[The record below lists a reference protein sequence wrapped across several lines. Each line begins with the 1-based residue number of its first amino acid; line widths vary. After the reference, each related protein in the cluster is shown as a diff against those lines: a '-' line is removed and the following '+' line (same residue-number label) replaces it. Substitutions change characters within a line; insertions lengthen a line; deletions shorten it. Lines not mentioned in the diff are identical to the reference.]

1 MFSYEVIQSLNNL
14 ELSLYEYIMKNKKK
28 VIYMRIRELADE
40 AHVSTTTIL
49 RFCKKLNCEGFSEFK
64 VKFKMYIEENNMKK
78 VSDDTSEIINFLKN
92 IEKSDLDK
100 RLDNICDMVKM
111 ANTIIFLGIGSSGIL
126 CKYAARYFSAIGKFT
141 FHIDDPFF
149 PKNFR
154 CHGPCLVIALSVS
167 GETEST
173 IENIDRF
180 KNCEVLSLGRKD
192 NLNEI
197 AKNLFE
203 TLRKCDDLGV
213 EYILC
218 QGFEEDGVG
227 LAIMNRLNKAAGYD
241 IIKV

>member
-100 RLDNICDMVKM
+100 RLDNLCDMVKM

-180 KNCEVLSLGRKD
+180 KQEGCSVASITNSENCTIAKMS
-192 NLNEI
+192 NLNI
-197 AKNLFE
+197 PYYVQQADK
-203 TLRKCDDLGV
+203 
-213 EYILC
+213 
-218 QGFEEDGVG
+218 
-227 LAIMNRLNKAAGYD
+227 GYST
-241 IIKV
+241 

>member
-92 IEKSDLDK
+92 IEKSDLDN
-100 RLDNICDMVKM
+100 LCDMVKM

-180 KNCEVLSLGRKD
+180 KQEGCSVASITNSENCTIAKMS
-192 NLNEI
+192 NLNIPYYVQQVKVNYSDITTQLPVLYMIERI
-197 AKNLFE
+197 GKKLYNQYI
-203 TLRKCDDLGV
+203 V
-213 EYILC
+213 E
-218 QGFEEDGVG
+218 
-227 LAIMNRLNKAAGYD
+227 
-241 IIKV
+241 